1 MGKVP
6 LHPGEYVIYLRKS
19 RADMEKEARGAME
32 TLGKHERRL
41 TAFAEEQGY
50 LVADIRREL
59 VSGESIQDR
68 HVFQGVMSEVAAR
81 RWTGVIVHEVDRLGR
96 GDMMEAGWI
105 LSVLRFSGT
114 LVVTPE
120 KTYDP
125 TDRNDLRL
133 LQDKKISSNNEL
145 ESTKYRFRDG
155 KEQASI
161 DGQHIA
167 SMAPFGY
174 RKVVVDGMKTLEPSE
189 WAPTVVEIFEEVAAG
204 TALSSLS
211 MRLIARGVP
220 GKWCNRR
227 IKILVQNPVYK
238 GIIAW
243 NRMVKRVE
251 ARDGLALVK
260 RCVRNEKP
268 IMRKGLHPALVSDE
282 LWEEANAMIG
292 KNPKTKP
299 AVKFHNPLAGLLRC
313 AKCGRAMHM
322 SRSKRNY
329 VYYIHYKYSECSC
342 ARSRYSDVIDAVVA
356 ALEEITEDLAIQ
368 IDEPGHSGRREAE
381 MADLKKILDSCARRI
396 DRLMVLFEDD
406 AIDIAEFRRR
416 RKVVDAQIFQAQARL
431 SELEAAPD
439 EDPREKMATLRSL
452 MSMLADEAVDPADRN
467 IAAKKLIDR
476 VLYAKEPGGELHLT
490 VELR

>member
-1 MGKVP
+1 M
-6 LHPGEYVIYLRKS
+6 HPGEYVIYLRKS

-41 TAFAEEQGY
+41 TAFAEDQGY
-50 LVADIRREL
+50 LVADIKREL

-68 HVFQGVMSEVAAR
+68 HVFQDVMKEVAAR
-81 RWTGVIVHEVDRLGR
+81 KWTGVIVHDVDRLGR

-114 LVVTPE
+114 LVVTPD

-125 TDRNDLRL
+125 ADRNDLRL
-133 LQDKKISSNNEL
+133 LQDKMISSSNEL
-145 ESTKYRFRDG
+145 ESTKYRFKGG
-155 KEQASI
+155 KEQASA

-167 SMAPFGY
+167 SMAPLGY

-189 WAPTVVEIFEEVAAG
+189 WAPTVVEIFEAVAAG
-204 TALSSLS
+204 TSLSSLS
-211 MRLIARGVP
+211 MRLIAREVP

-227 IKILVQNPVYK
+227 IKILIQNPVYK

-268 IMRKGLHPALVSDE
+268 IMKKGLHPALVSDE

-292 KNPKTKP
+292 KNPKTRP
-299 AVKFHNPLAGLLRC
+299 TAKFHNPLAGLLRC

-322 SRSKRNY
+322 SRSRRDY
-329 VYYIHYKYSECSC
+329 VYYIHYRYCECSC
-342 ARSRYSDVIDAVVA
+342 ARSRYRDVISAVVA

-368 IDEPGHSGRREAE
+368 IEESGQSGRREAE
-381 MADLKKILDSCARRI
+381 MADLRRVLDACARRI

-406 AIDIAEFRRR
+406 AIDIDEFRRR
-416 RKVVDAQIFQAQARL
+416 RKVVDAQIFQTQARL
-431 SELEAAPD
+431 AELEAASD
-439 EDPREKMATLRSL
+439 EDPQEKMVTLRSL
-452 MSMLADEAVDPADRN
+452 MAMLADETVDPTKRN
-467 IAAKKLIDR
+467 IAAKKLIAR
-476 VLYAKEPGGELHLT
+476 ILYSKEPGGDLHLK
-490 VELR
+490 VELA